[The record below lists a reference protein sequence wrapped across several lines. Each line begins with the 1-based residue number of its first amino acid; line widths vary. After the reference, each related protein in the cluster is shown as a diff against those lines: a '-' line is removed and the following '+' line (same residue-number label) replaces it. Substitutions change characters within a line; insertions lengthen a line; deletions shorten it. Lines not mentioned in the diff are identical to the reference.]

1 MVYIVLLSFF
11 TREFTAIS
19 FPVTLPLIVCL
30 LQIHNRGYQGWIKN
44 KEQKK
49 KKKKKKKILKKK
61 KKKKKKKKNLFTY
74 LNMMFRN

>member
-30 LQIHNRGYQGWIKN
+30 LKIQNRGYQGWIKN

-49 KKKKKKKILKKK
+49 KKKKKQKNKL
-61 KKKKKKKKNLFTY
+61 KKKNLKINIY
-74 LNMMFRN
+74 IKKKK